1 MKILQK
7 LIIISLICTS
17 ACYATFLEITGADG
31 NYQGIQASENEIV
44 NFILGIKHLNI
55 GKDTP
60 EEVMS
65 KTGRPE
71 TKNKQFGVGEV
82 WNYRFVNNDD
92 ESQPYQVNC
101 TIIFNMQG
109 VLQAVNVDKLKA
121 SETKTIYTKGDPSG
135 QKQENLKTS
144 DSKDLNTSSVVPEN
158 PKLGQIYFNS
168 AEKHFYGWSGT
179 EWLQLDNPKN

>member
-1 MKILQK
+1 MAFLFINV
-7 LIIISLICTS
+7 
-17 ACYATFLEITGADG
+17 CYGDTIDLEGADG
-31 NYQGIQASENEIV
+31 HYQGVLSNEKEIV
-44 NFILGIKHLNI
+44 EFILGIKHLNI

-60 EEVMS
+60 EEVIS

-71 TKNKQFGVGEV
+71 TKNKQFGVGEF

-135 QKQENLKTS
+135 QKQDNKKVS
-144 DSKDLNTSSVVPEN
+144 DATDSTASSVVPEN
-158 PKLGQIYFNS
+158 PRLGQIYFNTIG
-168 AEKHFYGWSGT
+168 KHFYGWNGS
-179 EWLQLDNPKN
+179 EWLQLDNPKNNP